1 LSDLK
6 IGDIDD
12 HYKAFMKKNTA
23 GKCPFCRIS
32 DILGLNHTPREA
44 YDHSLSKAL
53 YQFNTVNFRNHVPAC
68 HHCNNSY
75 KTSKELAFTPKDPAR
90 ATPCRKVFCPHVS
103 PGHTIEVTINL
114 RKFDVDHPAPDD
126 IQLTFG
132 LSAFNEEIES
142 WKDVYGIEKRYK
154 AKSCRQGDGRSH
166 DDFLKALTRQ
176 TSRNPFA
183 DSNFL
188 KIALLNWSNRVGLLK
203 GSAEEA

>member
-1 LSDLK
+1 MS
-6 IGDIDD
+6 
-12 HYKAFMKKNTA
+12 
-23 GKCPFCRIS
+23 S
-32 DILGLNHTPREA
+32 
-44 YDHSLSKAL
+44 
-53 YQFNTVNFRNHVPAC
+53 
-68 HHCNNSY
+68 
-75 KTSKELAFTPKDPAR
+75 
-90 ATPCRKVFCPHVS
+90 
-103 PGHTIEVTINL
+103 GHTIEVTINL

-154 AKSCRQGDGRSH
+154 AKSCRQGDGRSP

-183 DSNFL
+183 DSTFL
-188 KIALLNWSNRVGLLK
+188 KIALLDWSNRVGLLK